1 MGVVDGSIHWNGQ
14 NNFFDFIQFS
24 AEKAG
29 MTREEYIATYGFPH
43 KTESVEIEENKKKP
57 GPDPY
62 HRGLDD
68 EEVDDK
74 EAQIKKQAKMDDD
87 DPDAYKEMPGDKE
100 AREKGEVKTSK
111 ATKAYSKL
119 YGEDLDEG
127 VMGDLHQMANE
138 IGDED
143 KFVKAFFKEYG
154 DKVKKSKDSEEWV
167 RSLYKDTIQES
178 LNEISNK
185 NAEKYSQ
192 PLRKLKNPKKIRNIA
207 AGRGKYDDMLVWL
220 SHNAKNLDYHLDGQG
235 QLHVN
240 GEDYEMVRTE
250 LGESIVSE
258 GQVLLFDELNDD
270 FEALSTKISNLA
282 DRAVDPNWK
291 KALDKMYKQLDRLI
305 DIAANQD
312 NRLGAI
318 DTNES
323 VSEVNHTGSEASDKM
338 AFSQLE
344 RIIDYATMIRD
355 RMAAGKGLDAW
366 MYGKVIKAEDYLNT
380 LYDVIDGDDGVVE
393 TQKMNKKDWKK
404 IKPFNKH
411 ITKDGEK
418 FVMSYDDR
426 IGTFLEPV
434 EIVDEAKGFAFPNSF
449 EVKKTISYVSW
460 GVDSDKLFKGTYVKD
475 RILSD
480 QAKGEAVYINKKAKA
495 EITLDQDDFTN
506 FERLGNIVESVNE
519 ARLDN
524 KLKKELDSEYKDDS
538 ELSKHPEKKDAFFK
552 LLMKYAPT
560 KKYGLL
566 KKEVA
571 KLFGFD
577 NLEPGSNDGEM
588 LEYFYMIVIDH
599 LGLNAYESVDEKKV
613 WTLLNPEKGYVRKI
627 AVNDY
632 TKRPEQAAKWK
643 DIKSATKAGKEFTK
657 YHGVDVVVQ
666 AIDESVNE
674 NLEFISYKDFL
685 DNVKRYKKGD
695 IIQPMLISSFNRLRS
710 SDQKK
715 AQKILNKALDESVN
729 EEFPGKGEIVK
740 AKDLD
745 YDMLDYFDRMNIKL
759 LINTKSKKNIKGSV
773 GKMFNDLVFN
783 GDDIDKKD
791 IVSVKILET
800 SESVNEADD
809 EEQKS
814 TDRGPLDD
822 DKIETAL
829 KKKAKDTGVPIGII
843 RAVMRRGLAAWKS
856 GHRPGANQQQWGYAR
871 VNAFLT
877 KGEGTWGKADKDL
890 AKEVRDGGHDKKLK
904 KA

>member
-14 NNFFDFIQFS
+14 NNFVDFIQFH
-24 AEKAG
+24 AERLG
-29 MTREEYIATYGFPH
+29 MTREEYMAHFGSANAGINET
-43 KTESVEIEENKKKP
+43 KKKP

-68 EEVDDK
+68 EEVEDK

-154 DKVKKSKDSEEWV
+154 DKVKKSKDSEDWV
-167 RSLYKDTIQES
+167 RSLYRDTIQES
-178 LNEISNK
+178 LKTQKLQKELSKVETWVRKSGLDYDDWDWDGEELTIFTKDGTEKYSKKDLKDEGVFESKVNEISNK
-185 NAEKYSQ
+185 NAEKYSK

-250 LGESIVSE
+250 LNEKKSWA
-258 GQVLLFDELNDD
+258 LLNPEKGFVRKIAVNDY
-270 FEALSTKISNLA
+270 TKRPEQAAKWKDIKSA
-282 DRAVDPNWK
+282 TKAGKEFTKYHGVDVMVQ
-291 KALDKMYKQLDRLI
+291 AMD
-305 DIAANQD
+305 
-312 NRLGAI
+312 
-318 DTNES
+318 ES

-434 EIVDEAKGFAFPNSF
+434 EIVDEA
-449 EVKKTISYVSW
+449 
-460 GVDSDKLFKGTYVKD
+460 
-475 RILSD
+475 
-480 QAKGEAVYINKKAKA
+480 
-495 EITLDQDDFTN
+495 
-506 FERLGNIVESVNE
+506 
-519 ARLDN
+519 
-524 KLKKELDSEYKDDS
+524 
-538 ELSKHPEKKDAFFK
+538 FK
-552 LLMKYAPT
+552 L
-560 KKYGLL
+560 G
-566 KKEVA
+566 
-571 KLFGFD
+571 
-577 NLEPGSNDGEM
+577 
-588 LEYFYMIVIDH
+588 
-599 LGLNAYESVDEKKV
+599 
-613 WTLLNPEKGYVRKI
+613 
-627 AVNDY
+627 
-632 TKRPEQAAKWK
+632 
-643 DIKSATKAGKEFTK
+643 
-657 YHGVDVVVQ
+657 
-666 AIDESVNE
+666 
-674 NLEFISYKDFL
+674 
-685 DNVKRYKKGD
+685 
-695 IIQPMLISSFNRLRS
+695 
-710 SDQKK
+710 
-715 AQKILNKALDESVN
+715 
-729 EEFPGKGEIVK
+729 
-740 AKDLD
+740 
-745 YDMLDYFDRMNIKL
+745 
-759 LINTKSKKNIKGSV
+759 KKNQYTI
-773 GKMFNDLVFN
+773 
-783 GDDIDKKD
+783 DD
-791 IVSVKILET
+791 VNVAYGFWGTLET
-800 SESVNEADD
+800 SGFKSREIEDCMHSAMAWLTENYRFSDAGALYYLNAKAGRWIADQVIEQKGRKDVVDVLEDYATDVEWKKWSKEYNKYAQEEMMSEAKRGDIHKAAKKGSYPATVVVISSGMVVKQELVKTPAAVPAVFNELQKEYPNSVISVESKTGEVLFSESVVTEADD

>member
-1 MGVVDGSIHWNGQ
+1 MGVVEGSIHWNGQ
-14 NNFFDFIQFS
+14 NNFFDFIQFA

-74 EAQIKKQAKMDDD
+74 EDQIKKQAKMDDD

-154 DKVKKSKDSEEWV
+154 DKIKKSKDSEDWV

-178 LNEISNK
+178 
-185 NAEKYSQ
+185 
-192 PLRKLKNPKKIRNIA
+192 
-207 AGRGKYDDMLVWL
+207 
-220 SHNAKNLDYHLDGQG
+220 
-235 QLHVN
+235 
-240 GEDYEMVRTE
+240 
-250 LGESIVSE
+250 
-258 GQVLLFDELNDD
+258 F
-270 FEALSTKISNLA
+270 
-282 DRAVDPNWK
+282 
-291 KALDKMYKQLDRLI
+291 
-305 DIAANQD
+305 
-312 NRLGAI
+312 
-318 DTNES
+318 

-434 EIVDEAKGFAFPNSF
+434 EIVDEA
-449 EVKKTISYVSW
+449 
-460 GVDSDKLFKGTYVKD
+460 
-475 RILSD
+475 
-480 QAKGEAVYINKKAKA
+480 
-495 EITLDQDDFTN
+495 
-506 FERLGNIVESVNE
+506 
-519 ARLDN
+519 
-524 KLKKELDSEYKDDS
+524 
-538 ELSKHPEKKDAFFK
+538 FK
-552 LLMKYAPT
+552 L
-560 KKYGLL
+560 G
-566 KKEVA
+566 
-571 KLFGFD
+571 
-577 NLEPGSNDGEM
+577 
-588 LEYFYMIVIDH
+588 
-599 LGLNAYESVDEKKV
+599 
-613 WTLLNPEKGYVRKI
+613 
-627 AVNDY
+627 
-632 TKRPEQAAKWK
+632 
-643 DIKSATKAGKEFTK
+643 
-657 YHGVDVVVQ
+657 
-666 AIDESVNE
+666 
-674 NLEFISYKDFL
+674 
-685 DNVKRYKKGD
+685 
-695 IIQPMLISSFNRLRS
+695 
-710 SDQKK
+710 
-715 AQKILNKALDESVN
+715 
-729 EEFPGKGEIVK
+729 
-740 AKDLD
+740 
-745 YDMLDYFDRMNIKL
+745 
-759 LINTKSKKNIKGSV
+759 KKNQYSI
-773 GKMFNDLVFN
+773 
-783 GDDIDKKD
+783 DD
-791 IVSVKILET
+791 VNVAYGFWGTLET
-800 SESVNEADD
+800 SGFKSREIEDCMHSAMAWLTENYRFSDAGALYYLNAKAGRWIADQVIEQRGRKDVVDVLEDYATDVEWKKWSKEYNKYAQEEMMSEAKRGDIHRAAKKGSYPATVVVISSGMVVKQELVKTPAVVPAVFNELQKEYPNSVISVESKTGEILFSESVVTEADD

-890 AKEVRDGGHDKKLK
+890 AKEVRDGGHDKNLK

>member
-14 NNFFDFIQFS
+14 NNFFDFIQFA

-68 EEVDDK
+68 EEVEDK

-111 ATKAYSKL
+111 ATKAYNKL

-154 DKVKKSKDSEEWV
+154 DKINKSKDSEEWV
-167 RSLYKDTIQES
+167 RSLYKDTVQES
-178 LNEISNK
+178 LKTRKLDKELSKVETWVRKSGLDYDDWDWDGEELTIFTK
-185 NAEKYSQ
+185 DGTEKYSKKDLEEVGVFESKVNEKKSWALLN
-192 PLRKLKNPKKIRNIA
+192 PEKGFVRKIA
-207 AGRGKYDDMLVWL
+207 VNDYTKRPEQAAKWKDIKSATKAGKEFTKYHGVDV
-220 SHNAKNLDYHLDGQG
+220 
-235 QLHVN
+235 
-240 GEDYEMVRTE
+240 MV
-250 LGESIVSE
+250 
-258 GQVLLFDELNDD
+258 QAMD
-270 FEALSTKISNLA
+270 
-282 DRAVDPNWK
+282 
-291 KALDKMYKQLDRLI
+291 
-305 DIAANQD
+305 
-312 NRLGAI
+312 
-318 DTNES
+318 ES

-434 EIVDEAKGFAFPNSF
+434 EIVDEANVKNLSTAELRKIIKQADDERVSRSFAMQVKAAYAELKKRGESISEAKRGDIHRAAKKGNYPVTIIATRDGEVVRQETVNTPMQVPAAFNVIQF
-449 EVKKTISYVSW
+449 EERGQGGDVKVHIESRT
-460 GVDSDKLFKGTYVKD
+460 GETLF
-475 RILSD
+475 
-480 QAKGEAVYINKKAKA
+480 
-495 EITLDQDDFTN
+495 
-506 FERLGNIVESVNE
+506 VESVV
-519 ARLDN
+519 
-524 KLKKELDSEYKDDS
+524 
-538 ELSKHPEKKDAFFK
+538 
-552 LLMKYAPT
+552 T
-560 KKYGLL
+560 
-566 KKEVA
+566 
-571 KLFGFD
+571 
-577 NLEPGSNDGEM
+577 
-588 LEYFYMIVIDH
+588 
-599 LGLNAYESVDEKKV
+599 
-613 WTLLNPEKGYVRKI
+613 
-627 AVNDY
+627 
-632 TKRPEQAAKWK
+632 
-643 DIKSATKAGKEFTK
+643 
-657 YHGVDVVVQ
+657 
-666 AIDESVNE
+666 
-674 NLEFISYKDFL
+674 
-685 DNVKRYKKGD
+685 
-695 IIQPMLISSFNRLRS
+695 
-710 SDQKK
+710 
-715 AQKILNKALDESVN
+715 
-729 EEFPGKGEIVK
+729 
-740 AKDLD
+740 
-745 YDMLDYFDRMNIKL
+745 
-759 LINTKSKKNIKGSV
+759 
-773 GKMFNDLVFN
+773 
-783 GDDIDKKD
+783 
-791 IVSVKILET
+791 
-800 SESVNEADD
+800 EADD

-877 KGEGTWGKADKDL
+877 KGEGTWGRADSDL